1 MAAVWS
7 VASVAGPVLGGIL
20 TDTVGWRWVFWIN
33 IPIGLI
39 AVLLAVPALPRKE
52 SLREGKLFDISTL
65 ILFIAA
71 TTTLVFALHAITEG
85 FNGDI
90 SVTLWLSMAA
100 LIAIVAFIWRSL
112 KSERPLI
119 PLRAFNNRG
128 AITVL
133 LIGTLG
139 GASIFPLTGYVPTLL
154 QMAYAVP
161 AWIAG
166 ISLVPLV
173 AGVLGANLFST
184 RRLSKHGHYRHFYL
198 SGLALS
204 ALGMLAIYLL
214 IQELGVWVVVIGLAV
229 GGLGVG
235 FFGQF
240 TVTLAQAFSESK
252 FLGSVT
258 STVIVSRD
266 LASTVVATVAGGIF
280 GFGVSS
286 ALAGLALPKN
296 LQGISLQPSDV
307 LALAEPLRS
316 QVQAAYVDAFHPIFL
331 NSAVVYLLILALAVT
346 MPKVALKGK

>member
-1 MAAVWS
+1 M
-7 VASVAGPVLGGIL
+7 
-20 TDTVGWRWVFWIN
+20 
-33 IPIGLI
+33 
-39 AVLLAVPALPRKE
+39 
-52 SLREGKLFDISTL
+52 
-65 ILFIAA
+65 
-71 TTTLVFALHAITEG
+71 
-85 FNGDI
+85 
-90 SVTLWLSMAA
+90 
-100 LIAIVAFIWRSL
+100 
-112 KSERPLI
+112 
-119 PLRAFNNRG
+119 
-128 AITVL
+128 
-133 LIGTLG
+133 
-139 GASIFPLTGYVPTLL
+139 
-154 QMAYAVP
+154 
-161 AWIAG
+161 
-166 ISLVPLV
+166 
-173 AGVLGANLFST
+173 
-184 RRLSKHGHYRHFYL
+184 
-198 SGLALS
+198 
-204 ALGMLAIYLL
+204 
-214 IQELGVWVVVIGLAV
+214 
-229 GGLGVG
+229 G